1 MINNEQNSQ
10 WLALLRHSY
19 CRDLNP
25 GQTKD
30 TSRYYNALLNI
41 FQVVGYNLGLRTVKK
56 FMRTAT
62 LFFSSSVKHNVLSS
76 EFYSICETA

>member
-1 MINNEQNSQ
+1 MVGSAKAFVLSGLESWPDQGYLQILQ
-10 WLALLRHSY
+10 
-19 CRDLNP
+19 C
-25 GQTKD
+25 
-30 TSRYYNALLNI
+30 NALLNI